1 MDGAGQPLP
10 LTEEKAQ
17 SGTVCTTC
25 PYCGVGCGVLARSNG
40 RGEITIKGDKAHPA
54 NEGRLCSKGSALGET
69 TDLDDRLLAPVV
81 NGAEADWDSALDLV
95 AERFQATI
103 AEHGPDSVAFYV
115 SGQLLTEDYYV
126 ANKLMKGFIG
136 SGNIDTNSRLCMA
149 SSVALIRCPAST
161 PIWTRP
167 M

>member
-103 AEHGPDSVAFYV
+103 AEHGPDSALAISTPIPGFAWPLPWRGT
-115 SGQLLTEDYYV
+115 SGPL
-126 ANKLMKGFIG
+126 
-136 SGNIDTNSRLCMA
+136 
-149 SSVALIRCPAST
+149 ALIRCPAST